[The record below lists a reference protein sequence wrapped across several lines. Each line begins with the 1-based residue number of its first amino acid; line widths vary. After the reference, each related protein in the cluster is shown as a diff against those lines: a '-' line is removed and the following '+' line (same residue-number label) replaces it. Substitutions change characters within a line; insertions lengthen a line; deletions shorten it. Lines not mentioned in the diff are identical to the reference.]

1 MQNYKIK
8 ACFRV
13 GGIPG
18 GGMATKEET
27 HDMVL
32 SQANV
37 NRVREWLAKHY
48 GVGPHSVT
56 VFTFEEVK

>member
-1 MQNYKIK
+1 MKNYKIK
-8 ACFRV
+8 ASFRV

-18 GGMATKEET
+18 GGMSDKEET

-32 SQANV
+32 SQSNV

-48 GVGPHSVT
+48 GVGPHDVSV
-56 VFTFEEVK
+56 FSFEEVQ